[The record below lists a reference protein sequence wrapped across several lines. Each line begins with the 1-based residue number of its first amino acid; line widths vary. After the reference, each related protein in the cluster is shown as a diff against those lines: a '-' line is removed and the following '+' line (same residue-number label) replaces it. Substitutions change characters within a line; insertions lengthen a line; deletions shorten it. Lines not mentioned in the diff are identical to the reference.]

1 MQQMIL
7 LDDGR
12 YILLDGTGVSVTV
25 GDAEVQDIIDIA
37 DTNIEQADFRIAVEN
52 PLDWV
57 IEPKEDIKSGE
68 VAVELSAKLS

>member
-12 YILLDGTGVSVTV
+12 YILLDGTGVSVMV
-25 GDAEVQDIIDIA
+25 GDAQVQDIIDIA
-37 DTNIEQADFRIAVEN
+37 DTNIGRADFQIAVEN
-52 PLDWV
+52 PLEWV

>member
-12 YILLDGTGVSVTV
+12 YILLDGTGVSVIV
-25 GDAEVQDIIDIA
+25 GDAEGQDIIDIA
-37 DTNIEQADFRIAVEN
+37 DTDIEQSDFHIAVEN